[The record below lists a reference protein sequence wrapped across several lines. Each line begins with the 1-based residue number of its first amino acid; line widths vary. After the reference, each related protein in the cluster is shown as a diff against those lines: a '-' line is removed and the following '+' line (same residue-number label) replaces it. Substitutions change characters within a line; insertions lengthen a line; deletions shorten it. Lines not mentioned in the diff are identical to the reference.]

1 MDPSW
6 IHGKVRDPRCFLD
19 LVAHLDQASA
29 RHLWTILLLSETLD
43 ALTCFEAQEMADFA
57 KGEKW
62 REHGETWRK
71 HVPNIYVNVC
81 MCVIFSKRIYIWY
94 ISMWIYIQIYIYI
107 YVIYKHYVC
116 WTYGIRD
123 SSFKLEMSEQA
134 ESVVCPLEMVD
145 MYKHD

>member
-1 MDPSW
+1 
-6 IHGKVRDPRCFLD
+6 
-19 LVAHLDQASA
+19 
-29 RHLWTILLLSETLD
+29 
-43 ALTCFEAQEMADFA
+43 
-57 KGEKW
+57 
-62 REHGETWRK
+62 
-71 HVPNIYVNVC
+71 
-81 MCVIFSKRIYIWY
+81 MCVCVSSFPKGYTYGIYLCGFTY
-94 ISMWIYIQIYIYI
+94 KYIYI

>member
-1 MDPSW
+1 M
-6 IHGKVRDPRCFLD
+6 VY
-19 LVAHLDQASA
+19 
-29 RHLWTILLLSETLD
+29 
-43 ALTCFEAQEMADFA
+43 
-57 KGEKW
+57 
-62 REHGETWRK
+62 
-71 HVPNIYVNVC
+71 IYVDLHTN
-81 MCVIFSKRIYIWY
+81 
-94 ISMWIYIQIYIYI
+94 IYI

>member
-1 MDPSW
+1 MGKHGGVPCTKYRRKCVYVCHLFQKD
-6 IHGKVRDPRCFLD
+6 IHMVY
-19 LVAHLDQASA
+19 
-29 RHLWTILLLSETLD
+29 
-43 ALTCFEAQEMADFA
+43 
-57 KGEKW
+57 
-62 REHGETWRK
+62 
-71 HVPNIYVNVC
+71 IYVDLHTN
-81 MCVIFSKRIYIWY
+81 
-94 ISMWIYIQIYIYI
+94 IYI